1 MTAFA
6 LRPSRLRPDVSVGAA
21 RVWLRNRDVF
31 LRLWKSE
38 LSGMAIEPWL
48 VIAAMGIGLGRFVEL
63 DGGEDY
69 ARFIG
74 PGLLAVF
81 PMFASAF
88 ECGWGSFVRLEMQHT
103 YHAVIATPV
112 SVDDVV
118 TGDLLWGT
126 TRGVMNASYI
136 LVVQLLLNPWLH
148 MVESPWIVLGILPVA
163 TVLGLL
169 FSSISIMF
177 ASVARAMSQFA
188 YFFNLV
194 IIPMFWF
201 SGAFFPFDSL
211 PDWAR
216 ALGWF
221 IPLTHAVDI
230 YRGLASGDLAWSML
244 GDFAWLLVV
253 TAVAYILALA
263 LMRRRLID

>member
-1 MTAFA
+1 MSA
-6 LRPSRLRPDVSVGAA
+6 LAMRPDISVGAG

-38 LSGMAIEPWL
+38 LSGMAIEPWI
-48 VIAAMGIGLGRFVEL
+48 VIAAMGLGLGRFVEL

-69 ARFIG
+69 VTFLG
-74 PGLLAVF
+74 PGLLAVA
-81 PMFASAF
+81 PMFVAVF

-103 YHAVIATPV
+103 YHAIIATPV

-126 TRGVMNASYI
+126 TRAVMTATYI
-136 LVVQLLLNPWLH
+136 LVVELILNPWLH
-148 MVESPWIVLGILPVA
+148 MVESVWVILFIVPLA
-163 TVLGLL
+163 AVLGLL

-177 ASVARAMSQFA
+177 ASIARAMSQFA
-188 YFFNLV
+188 YFFNLL
-194 IIPMFWF
+194 ILPMFWF
-201 SGAFFPFDSL
+201 SGAFFPFASL

-216 ALGWF
+216 TLGWF
-221 IPLTHAVDI
+221 IPLTHAVEL
-230 YRGLASGDLAWSML
+230 YRGLATGEFAWSMAVSL
-244 GDFAWLLVV
+244 VWLLVA
-253 TAVAYILALA
+253 TGVAYIVALA